1 MIIYH
6 NVIKGVFQYNLYP
19 YMRIRKILNSFM
31 TVSST
36 AHRDALLSS
45 FDTETI
51 TSNMAASTKTHH
63 TAMQLQH
70 IFGKYFM

>member
-45 FDTETI
+45 FDRTI
-51 TSNMAASTKTHH
+51 TSNMTASTQIHH
-63 TAMQLQH
+63 TAMRQH